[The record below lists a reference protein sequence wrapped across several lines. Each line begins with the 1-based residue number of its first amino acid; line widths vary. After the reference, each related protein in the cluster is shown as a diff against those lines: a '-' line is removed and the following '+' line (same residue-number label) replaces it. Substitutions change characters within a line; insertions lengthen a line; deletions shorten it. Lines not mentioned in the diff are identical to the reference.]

1 MENGQRKILIA
12 HFPFLILLL
21 PPIPPPM
28 NDLINL
34 KAVAASFVY
43 SFIGIFILIISF
55 WIIERLTPED
65 LWREILVNKNMA
77 LALMAGAFM
86 LAVAIIIGFAIHG

>member
-1 MENGQRKILIA
+1 
-12 HFPFLILLL
+12 
-21 PPIPPPM
+21 M